1 VRQYAVLSP
10 VRDWG
15 NSVLES
21 PAETTAIERWPS
33 EADEPWVDRPG
44 ILASLLRYRT
54 IVVAAILLG
63 ALAGYGI
70 AQLLPVRYEAQATLI
85 LTDPGGPTVLGGG
98 SSLSSGD
105 RQVYLAKQVGIMTS
119 KAVLERAMRLLGSRR
134 SLRDVRDELDVQP
147 SADMASI
154 SIVATGAEPGSAAA
168 LANAVGTAYE
178 QITAERAAQDA
189 RRATASLEKIR
200 DRLQASLDASPRSPD
215 GRLTSRQQQ
224 LAGQINDL
232 QQRQQEIATQVAVY
246 ASGVEL
252 FERAEP
258 PDAPAQPKPK
268 LAAALGALL
277 GLLGSAGWAWWAAA
291 RDQRAERRGDPA
303 RILGAKLLGEV
314 PRLRSLPV
322 VAADTPPVLDPAF
335 ADAYH
340 FVVASLEHEL
350 AGVGGKSVA
359 MTSVGPGDGRTSTA
373 LQIANAALQENRKI
387 LLIDADVRVRHL
399 SKLFGAVEATGGNGQ
414 GPPESNG
421 RSADAS
427 EYLYR
432 LVSTNSGMVLP
443 VAANPADS
451 SHPGGSYDAVD
462 VRHAVRSIG
471 ELFDL
476 VLIDAPAVLVSSNAL
491 GVAGQADGVVL
502 VVSHRVSL
510 SHLRDVRERLAFVRT
525 PLIGYVYVRPRGLG
539 IRALWEQLRG
549 PGARRVDSQRGPRA

>member
-1 VRQYAVLSP
+1 MTDPPTEAAYSDRWQPEP
-10 VRDWG
+10 VDPR
-15 NSVLES
+15 
-21 PAETTAIERWPS
+21 
-33 EADEPWVDRPG
+33 VDRPG
-44 ILASLLRYRT
+44 IVASLLRYRVV
-54 IVVAAILLG
+54 VVAVTLLG

-70 AQLLPVRYEAQATLI
+70 AQLLPVRYQAEAKLVVS
-85 LTDPGGPTVLGGG
+85 DPGGPSVLGGG
-98 SSLSSGD
+98 TSLSGSD
-105 RQVYLAKQVGIMTS
+105 RQVYLAKQVDIMTS
-119 KAVLERAMRLLGSRR
+119 RVVLERALELLGSRR
-134 SLRDVRDELDVQP
+134 PVIEVRKDLEVEP

-154 SIVATGAEPGSAAA
+154 SIVATGADPGSAAA

-178 QITAERAAQDA
+178 RVTQDRTAEQASRAI
-189 RRATASLEKIR
+189 ASLDRLIQ
-200 DRLQASLDASPRSPD
+200 RLQASLDASPKAPD
-215 GRLTSRQQQ
+215 GRLTSGQQQ
-224 LAGQINDL
+224 LAGQIADL
-232 QQRQQEIATQVAVY
+232 QQREQDITVQAEVQ

-252 FERAEP
+252 FERAERP
-258 PDAPAQPKPK
+258 PSPAQPKPK

-303 RILGAKLLGEV
+303 RILGAPLLGEV

-322 VAADTPPVLDPAF
+322 VTADTPPVLDPAF

-359 MTSVGPGDGRTSTA
+359 MTSVRPGDGKTSTA

-387 LLIDADVRVRHL
+387 LLIDADVRMRHL
-399 SKLFGAVEATGGNGQ
+399 SELFGAVAAAADGNGQ
-414 GPPESNG
+414 GPPQSNG
-421 RSADAS
+421 KSADAS

-443 VAANPADS
+443 VEAYPADP
-451 SHPGGSYDAVD
+451 SHPAGSYDAVD
-462 VRHAVRSIG
+462 VRQAVRSLG
-471 ELFDL
+471 EMFDL

-525 PLIGYVYVRPRGLG
+525 PLIGYVYVRPRGLDL
-539 IRALWEQLRG
+539 RALWGWAYRS
-549 PGARRVDSQRGPRA
+549 GARAGKAGGGPE